1 MVPAIPSIE
10 AQILNHWTQ
19 REVVAASFEKLS
31 SLLFQTEP
39 LLLQMAL
46 LDHPRPLLL
55 NSDHDLS
62 TTGRWP
68 IYLTAIY
75 SLPVSRDG
83 LCIHEEDIRLF
94 FKSSNAIVLDSYGLT
109 CHRGSL
115 TFLLVSMH
123 LWMLTYVCP
132 GFHN

>member
-1 MVPAIPSIE
+1 M
-10 AQILNHWTQ
+10 
-19 REVVAASFEKLS
+19 AASFEKLS

-68 IYLTAIY
+68 LYLFPAVF
-75 SLPVSRDG
+75 LPPAGAPAPTTPLASPLEPQCKAR
-83 LCIHEEDIRLF
+83 
-94 FKSSNAIVLDSYGLT
+94 A
-109 CHRGSL
+109 
-115 TFLLVSMH
+115 
-123 LWMLTYVCP
+123 P
-132 GFHN
+132 GGAVEHHPPNTHVQDVPQGMR